1 MYQILVDALYPVR
14 LCRTTLKLNTMITI
28 QNNEL
33 QITISLKG
41 AEVQSM
47 KDLKTGREYG
57 WQGDERWW
65 KGRAPILFPIVG
77 GMWNGECRYGNTVL
91 RIPKHGIMRQHTWQL
106 AEATAECVRLHYIS
120 TVADFEV
127 YPFAFELTLTYRL
140 QGRTLSAE
148 FQVKNNGSSTL
159 WFQMGGHP
167 SIALPDWD
175 ESHTVDGYLKLEGK
189 PESVWRAGD
198 QGCLEPERHPVPFDA
213 DGLVPICVDTF
224 AHEALIFDNHEVTA
238 AMVLDR
244 EKQPVARVASDAA
257 CWLFWSPQGQHSPF
271 VCCEPWHGLCDHQHF
286 EGQLSERPFMNHAEC
301 GETWTGGYTVELF

>member
-91 RIPKHGIMRQHTWQL
+91 RIPKHGIMRQHIWQL
-106 AEATAECVRLHYIS
+106 AEATAECVR
-120 TVADFEV
+120 
-127 YPFAFELTLTYRL
+127 RL
-140 QGRTLSAE
+140 
-148 FQVKNNGSSTL
+148 
-159 WFQMGGHP
+159 
-167 SIALPDWD
+167 
-175 ESHTVDGYLKLEGK
+175 
-189 PESVWRAGD
+189 
-198 QGCLEPERHPVPFDA
+198 
-213 DGLVPICVDTF
+213 
-224 AHEALIFDNHEVTA
+224 
-238 AMVLDR
+238 
-244 EKQPVARVASDAA
+244 
-257 CWLFWSPQGQHSPF
+257 
-271 VCCEPWHGLCDHQHF
+271 
-286 EGQLSERPFMNHAEC
+286 
-301 GETWTGGYTVELF
+301 

>member
-1 MYQILVDALYPVR
+1 
-14 LCRTTLKLNTMITI
+14 MITI

-47 KDLKTGREYG
+47 KDPKTGREYG

-127 YPFAFELTLTYRL
+127 YPFAFELTPTYRL

-148 FQVKNNGSSTL
+148 FRVKNNGSSTL

-175 ESHTVDGYLKLEGK
+175 ESHTVDGYTKLEGK

-198 QGCLEPERHPVPFDA
+198 RGCLELERHPVPFDA

-224 AHEALIFDNHEVTA
+224 AHEAPIFDNHEVTA
-238 AMVLDR
+238 ATVLDR
-244 EKQPVARVASDAA
+244 EKATRGTCGKRCSLLVVLESAGSAFALCVLRTVARTVRPSALRRSVERT
-257 CWLFWSPQGQHSPF
+257 SVH
-271 VCCEPWHGLCDHQHF
+271 EPRGM
-286 EGQLSERPFMNHAEC
+286 R
-301 GETWTGGYTVELF
+301 